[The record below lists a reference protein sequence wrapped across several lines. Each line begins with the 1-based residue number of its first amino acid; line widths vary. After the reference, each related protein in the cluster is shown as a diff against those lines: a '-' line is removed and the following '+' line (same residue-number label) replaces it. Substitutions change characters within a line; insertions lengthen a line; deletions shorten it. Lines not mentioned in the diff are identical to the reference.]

1 METQTDK
8 YMLKVYHCVIFSATR
23 DKHGGDT
30 HLNSISVESLYHT
43 DKSKDLNLYL
53 KNKNTLVYIIRS
65 LAFYRFF
72 FRFATL
78 HRNNMTVLKNHDVVF
93 DSSLFATP
101 VLLNQTHKHIFEKEK
116 QKSK

>member
-43 DKSKDLNLYL
+43 DKSKGLNLYL
-53 KNKNTLVYIIRS
+53 KKYEYISVQNTILNFLS
-65 LAFYRFF
+65 FF
-72 FRFATL
+72 FRFAIS
-78 HRNNMTVLKNHDVVF
+78 HRNNMTVLINHDVVF
-93 DSSLFATP
+93 GSSLFTIP

>member
-1 METQTDK
+1 
-8 YMLKVYHCVIFSATR
+8 MLKVYHCVIFSATR

-43 DKSKDLNLYL
+43 DKSKGLNLYL
-53 KNKNTLVYIIRS
+53 KKYEYISVQNTILNFLS
-65 LAFYRFF
+65 FF
-72 FRFATL
+72 FRFAIS
-78 HRNNMTVLKNHDVVF
+78 HRNNMTVLVNHGVVF
-93 DSSLFATP
+93 GSSLFATP